1 MPSLSTHVL
10 DLHHGTPAQ
19 NVKIDVYFEQDTQ
32 PKQLIKTVRT
42 NIDGRCDEQILTN
55 EAWKQ
60 GTYELVFHVAD
71 YYKEKNVDLPTPN
84 FLTTVPVRFNM
95 IESASHYHVPLLV
108 TPWGY
113 QVYRGS

>member
-10 DLHHGTPAQ
+10 DLFHGIPAQ
-19 NVKIDVYFEQDTQ
+19 NVQIDLFFQHEDE
-32 PKQLIKTVRT
+32 PKQHIKTVVT
-42 NIDGRCDEQILTN
+42 NADGRVNEQLVTN
-55 EAWKQ
+55 ETWKQ
-60 GTYELVFHVAD
+60 GTYELVFHID
-71 YYKEKNVDLPTPN
+71 QYFIEKSVQLPTPN

-95 IESASHYHVPLLV
+95 TNTPSHYHVPLLV

>member
-19 NVKIDVYFEQDTQ
+19 NVKIEVFYQQDNE
-32 PKQLIKTVRT
+32 PFDLIKTVVT
-42 NIDGRCDEQILTN
+42 NADGRCDEQIVTN
-55 EAWKQ
+55 ETWRQ
-60 GTYELVFHVAD
+60 GTYELVFHVET

-84 FLTTVPVRFNM
+84 FLTTVPVRFSM
-95 IESASHYHVPLLV
+95 TEAATHYHVPLLV